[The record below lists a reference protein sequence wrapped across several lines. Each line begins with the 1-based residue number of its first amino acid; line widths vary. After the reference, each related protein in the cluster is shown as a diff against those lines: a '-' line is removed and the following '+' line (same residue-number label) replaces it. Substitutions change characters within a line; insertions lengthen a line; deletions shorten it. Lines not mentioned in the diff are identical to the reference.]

1 MRLLSVRGH
10 YTPPRRRGGA
20 PARTEIRQRA
30 QSPAATIAN
39 EKTFIFLGDNN
50 TAAGAPGRAK
60 DSLMTPLAML
70 LLGALLLLALRLA
83 AACLLSPNGGRG
95 LLVVGLLPVAL
106 LGAALIVPTLDLE
119 APAQLLRLAPF
130 GAGLLVALI
139 TRQLGYGLLAGLV
152 VAAASS

>member
-20 PARTEIRQRA
+20 PARTEIRQRS

-39 EKTFIFLGDNN
+39 EKTFILGDNN